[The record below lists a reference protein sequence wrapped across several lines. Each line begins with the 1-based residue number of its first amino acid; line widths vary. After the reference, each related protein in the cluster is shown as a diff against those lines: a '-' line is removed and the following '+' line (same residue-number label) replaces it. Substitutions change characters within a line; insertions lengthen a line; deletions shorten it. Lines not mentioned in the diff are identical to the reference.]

1 MERKEKDLVRRAAQ
15 GDRSAMADL
24 YNRNIRY
31 LTAVCSRYI
40 QNDDDRNDILQTS
53 FVKIFSSLG
62 SFVYRGEGS
71 IKAWMSRIVVNEALN
86 YLKSKTKD
94 WKADERDLLGI
105 PAEEDETPNVEDI
118 PQAVIQEMIRQLP
131 DGYRTVF
138 NLFVFEEKSHRE
150 IAGLLGISEST
161 SASQFHRA
169 RSILAK
175 KIQEYRKSIE

>member
-62 SFVYRGEGS
+62 LTLTAGVNLYLSQVVMQQRIPFSLTLSDDV
-71 IKAWMSRIVVNEALN
+71 KAELAAEKEAE
-86 YLKSKTKD
+86 YKS
-94 WKADERDLLGI
+94 
-105 PAEEDETPNVEDI
+105 
-118 PQAVIQEMIRQLP
+118 
-131 DGYRTVF
+131 
-138 NLFVFEEKSHRE
+138 
-150 IAGLLGISEST
+150 
-161 SASQFHRA
+161 
-169 RSILAK
+169 
-175 KIQEYRKSIE
+175 